1 MKEQMRKVYLYT
13 RFERFWHWAQALF
26 IIILAVTGLEIHGSY
41 ELFGFKRAVELHNLF
56 GISWAVLFV
65 FIIFWEITTGEWK
78 HYIPTTKKLLAVAK
92 YYMVGIFRGE
102 PHPVPKSERNKHNP
116 LQRLTYLGIA
126 VALVPLQMITGL
138 LYYTYNSWA
147 TWGITFDLGT
157 MAIIHMAGAF
167 ALLVFLVIHIYMTTT
182 GHAPQAHVVAMITGW
197 EECPAGDESCELPG
211 MEDPPVRRG
220 EIRVFGGR

>member
-1 MKEQMRKVYLYT
+1 
-13 RFERFWHWAQALF
+13 
-26 IIILAVTGLEIHGSY
+26 
-41 ELFGFKRAVELHNLF
+41 
-56 GISWAVLFV
+56 
-65 FIIFWEITTGEWK
+65 
-78 HYIPTTKKLLAVAK
+78 
-92 YYMVGIFRGE
+92 MVGIFRGE

-147 TWGITFDLGT
+147 PWGVTFDLET

-167 ALLVFLVIHIYMTTT
+167 ALLAFLVIHVYMTTT

-197 EECPAGDESCELPG
+197 EECPAENQSCELPD
-211 MEDPPVRRG
+211 MEEPPIRRG
-220 EIRVFGGR
+220 KIRVFSGR